1 MKGDIEKEL
10 KKLCGEEMK
19 LSDEGRKDEGVN
31 EKEKVENV
39 DIEKDW
45 GEGKVRDEVNENMVM
60 EDERIR
66 IMNVEKKKDKL
77 DESF

>member
-1 MKGDIEKEL
+1 
-10 KKLCGEEMK
+10 MK